1 MMHLCLTC
9 GRQLRRPME
18 SKAIRSALMTVFAAK
33 IPGFTAEPT
42 NPEQVSMNNNI
53 LANLFGNI
61 AIIGTSA
68 SVLSYPISVPCY
80 NLESGRVLGAETV
93 GEPLKVAQLV
103 MYMIAVRNSTVDPP
117 LANLTLRQMCTP
129 FAPEAYLFLRTAA
142 SSKIYTQLA
151 RKMTRIGNK
160 EPQVVFDFA
169 KGLPL
174 SSLTRSEASCI
185 QVMHQRLFRT
195 EGAKAVFDAQSQ
207 VGESSV
213 EV

>member
-1 MMHLCLTC
+1 
-9 GRQLRRPME
+9 ME
-18 SKAIRSALMTVFAAK
+18 SKAIRSAMLTMFAAK
-33 IPGFTAEPT
+33 IPNFVSEPST
-42 NPEQVSMNNNI
+42 PEQQALSSNI

-61 AIIGTSA
+61 ALVGSSA
-68 SVLSYPISVPCY
+68 SVMSYPTSVPCY
-80 NLESGRVLGAETV
+80 NLESGTLSQSNLAGD
-93 GEPLKVAQLV
+93 PLNVAQLV
-103 MYMIAVRNSTVDPP
+103 MYMLAVRSAAVEPP
-117 LANLTLRQMCTP
+117 LADLTLRQMCTP

-142 SSKIYTQLA
+142 KAKIYTSLA

-174 SSLTRSEASCI
+174 GSLTRSEASCI

-195 EGAKAVFDAQSQ
+195 EGAKGVFDAQSQ
-207 VGESSV
+207 VGETSV

>member
-1 MMHLCLTC
+1 MMHLCWTC
-9 GRQLRRPME
+9 ERQLKKQME
-18 SKAIRSALMTVFAAK
+18 SKAIRSALLTVFQAK
-33 IPGFTAEPT
+33 IPGFKAEPT
-42 NPEQVSMNNNI
+42 NQEEAALNNNI

-68 SVLSYPISVPCY
+68 AVLAYPASVPCY
-80 NLESGRVLGAETV
+80 NLESGRLDSGNVV

-103 MYMIAVRNSTVDPP
+103 MYMIAVRNSTQDPP

-142 SSKIYTQLA
+142 TSRIYTHLA
-151 RKMTRIGNK
+151 RKMTRIGNR
-160 EPQVVFDFA
+160 EPQVIFDFA

-174 SSLTRSEASCI
+174 STLTRSEASCI

-195 EGAKAVFDAQSQ
+195 EGAKGVFDAQSQ
-207 VGESSV
+207 VGENSV

>member
-1 MMHLCLTC
+1 
-9 GRQLRRPME
+9 ME
-18 SKAIRSALMTVFAAK
+18 SKAIRSAMLTMFAAK
-33 IPGFTAEPT
+33 IPNFVAEPT
-42 NPEQVSMNNNI
+42 TPEQQAFCSNV

-61 AIIGTSA
+61 ALVGSSA
-68 SVLSYPISVPCY
+68 SVNSYPSSVPCF
-80 NLESGRVLGAETV
+80 NLESGSLLQSNLA
-93 GEPLKVAQLV
+93 GEPINVAQLV
-103 MYMIAVRNSTVDPP
+103 MYMLAVKSAATEPP
-117 LANLTLRQMCTP
+117 LADLTLRQMCTP

-142 SSKIYTQLA
+142 KAKIYTSLA

-174 SSLTRSEASCI
+174 GNLTRSEASCI

-195 EGAKAVFDAQSQ
+195 EGAKGVFDAQSQ
-207 VGESSV
+207 VGETSV

>member
-1 MMHLCLTC
+1 
-9 GRQLRRPME
+9 ME
-18 SKAIRSALMTVFAAK
+18 SKAIRSAMLTMFAAK
-33 IPGFTAEPT
+33 IPNFVSEPST
-42 NPEQVSMNNNI
+42 PEQQALSSNI

-61 AIIGTSA
+61 ALVGSSA
-68 SVLSYPISVPCY
+68 SVMSYPTSVPCY
-80 NLESGRVLGAETV
+80 NLESGTLSQSNLAGD
-93 GEPLKVAQLV
+93 PLNVAQLV
-103 MYMIAVRNSTVDPP
+103 MYMLAIRSAAVEPP
-117 LANLTLRQMCTP
+117 LADLTLRQMCTP

-142 SSKIYTQLA
+142 KAKIYTSLA

-174 SSLTRSEASCI
+174 GSLTRSEASCI

-195 EGAKAVFDAQSQ
+195 EGAKGVFDAQSQ
-207 VGESSV
+207 VGETSV

>member
-1 MMHLCLTC
+1 
-9 GRQLRRPME
+9 ME
-18 SKAIRSALMTVFAAK
+18 SKAIRSAMLTMFAAK
-33 IPGFTAEPT
+33 IPNFVAEPST
-42 NPEQVSMNNNI
+42 PEQQALSSNI

-61 AIIGTSA
+61 ALVGSSA
-68 SVLSYPISVPCY
+68 SVMSYPTSVPCY
-80 NLESGRVLGAETV
+80 NLESGTLTQSNLAGD
-93 GEPLKVAQLV
+93 PLNVAQLV
-103 MYMIAVRNSTVDPP
+103 MYMLAVRSAAVEPP
-117 LANLTLRQMCTP
+117 LADLTLRQMCTP

-142 SSKIYTQLA
+142 KAKIYTSLA

-174 SSLTRSEASCI
+174 GSLTRSEASCI

-195 EGAKAVFDAQSQ
+195 EGAKGVFDAQSQ
-207 VGESSV
+207 VGETSV

>member
-1 MMHLCLTC
+1 
-9 GRQLRRPME
+9 ME
-18 SKAIRSALMTVFAAK
+18 SKAIRSAMLTMFAAK
-33 IPGFTAEPT
+33 IPNFVSEPST
-42 NPEQVSMNNNI
+42 PEQQALSSNI

-61 AIIGTSA
+61 ALVGSSA
-68 SVLSYPISVPCY
+68 SVMSYPTSVPCY
-80 NLESGRVLGAETV
+80 NLESGTLTQSNLAGD
-93 GEPLKVAQLV
+93 PLNVAQLV
-103 MYMIAVRNSTVDPP
+103 MYMLAVRSAAVEPP
-117 LANLTLRQMCTP
+117 LADLTLRQMCTP

-142 SSKIYTQLA
+142 KAKIYTSLA

-174 SSLTRSEASCI
+174 GSLTRSEASCI

-195 EGAKAVFDAQSQ
+195 EGAKGVFDAQSQ
-207 VGESSV
+207 VGETSV

>member
-1 MMHLCLTC
+1 
-9 GRQLRRPME
+9 ME
-18 SKAIRSALMTVFAAK
+18 SRAIRSAMLTMFAAK
-33 IPGFTAEPT
+33 IPGFVAEPT
-42 NPEQVSMNNNI
+42 TPEQHATSSNI

-61 AIIGTSA
+61 ALVGSSA
-68 SVLSYPISVPCY
+68 SVNSYPTSVPCF
-80 NLESGRVLGAETV
+80 NLEVGHLSQSSTV
-93 GEPLKVAQLV
+93 GEPLNIAQLV
-103 MYMIAVRNSTVDPP
+103 MYMLAVKSAATEPP
-117 LANLTLRQMCTP
+117 LADLTLRQMCTP

-142 SSKIYTQLA
+142 KSKIYTSLA

-195 EGAKAVFDAQSQ
+195 EGAKGVFDAQSQ
-207 VGESSV
+207 VGETSV

>member
-1 MMHLCLTC
+1 
-9 GRQLRRPME
+9 ME
-18 SKAIRSALMTVFAAK
+18 SKAIRSAMLTMFAAK
-33 IPGFTAEPT
+33 IPNFVSEPST
-42 NPEQVSMNNNI
+42 PEQQALSSNI

-61 AIIGTSA
+61 ALVGSSA
-68 SVLSYPISVPCY
+68 SVMSYPTSVPCF
-80 NLESGRVLGAETV
+80 NLESGTLSQSNLAGD
-93 GEPLKVAQLV
+93 PLNVAQLV
-103 MYMIAVRNSTVDPP
+103 MYMLAVRSAAVEPP
-117 LANLTLRQMCTP
+117 LADLTLRQMCTP

-142 SSKIYTQLA
+142 KAKIYTSLA

-174 SSLTRSEASCI
+174 GSLTRSEASCI

-195 EGAKAVFDAQSQ
+195 EGAKGVFDAQSQ
-207 VGESSV
+207 VGETSV